1 MAEEGDGD
9 PLALTGLQHAVQRQ
23 DVKDL
28 EEGEIKIWSIR
39 MDAEES
45 PCPWALERGWSS
57 TASAWSEG
65 HGWSVPQTD
74 KTHPNLLLHPL
85 HFPVE

>member
-28 EEGEIKIWSIR
+28 KEGEIKIWKAR
-39 MDAEES
+39 MDAEE
-45 PCPWALERGWSS
+45 PLQKTPNQCPL
-57 TASAWSEG
+57 
-65 HGWSVPQTD
+65 D
-74 KTHPNLLLHPL
+74 
-85 HFPVE
+85 